1 MTQTDRASRAL
12 HTLLQRRDQVEARRG
27 GQHIEDDALAR
38 LASSAAAIDEVWAEG
53 VRRIEDLEQQA
64 QRVRDEV
71 RRRTAV
77 LEAEQAGAVLDLARI
92 WPAEDLA
99 LLMGV
104 PPAHIEEMVR
114 DAQEHMVPWPR
125 A

>member
-1 MTQTDRASRAL
+1 MTQTDRAARAL
-12 HTLLQRRDQVEARRG
+12 NTLLQRRDQVEARRG

-38 LASSAAAIDEVWAEG
+38 LASSAAAIDEVWASG
-53 VRRIEDLEQQA
+53 VRRIEDLERQA
-64 QRVRDEV
+64 QRIRDEV
-71 RRRTAV
+71 RNRTSE
-77 LEAEQAGAVLDLARI
+77 LEAEQSDAVLDLARV

-104 PPAHIEEMVR
+104 PPRQIEEMVR
-114 DAQEHMVPWPR
+114 DAEEHAVPGPR